1 MANIRLQ
8 ATEISRQVTSTESA
22 LMRRCF
28 WIGLAVT
35 FGLLPVGCGGSNKS
49 DYKYRIA
56 VIPKGLTHEFWQ
68 SIERGAK
75 RAGEDLAGK
84 GISTQILW
92 DGPLKENDSL
102 EQISIIDRSI
112 AKGVN
117 GIVLAPQHS
126 KTMVAPV
133 ERAVKQGIPVL
144 IIDSG
149 LESQDIIVQYVATN
163 NYHGGELAAQH
174 LLKVLADQGKPAPRL
189 ILLRYQVGSEST
201 DQREKGFEDVVDRT
215 IEEQKKAGKP
225 TVSWL
230 SKDKFAGATKDTA
243 RREAEPLLNNLRDK
257 GIDGMFAPNESS
269 ASGTVDALRSLGLNQ
284 QLRLV
289 GFDSS
294 APLLQA
300 LREGDIDGL
309 ILQDPYRMGY
319 LGVWNLVQHLEGYK
333 IEPKVMGT
341 GEYVVT
347 KDNLDDPKTREL
359 FDPELQKQRKI
370 EPPAF

>member
-1 MANIRLQ
+1 
-8 ATEISRQVTSTESA
+8 
-22 LMRRCF
+22 MRRFF
-28 WIGLAVT
+28 WVGFAVLM
-35 FGLLPVGCGGSNKS
+35 GLLLGGCSSSNKQEQ
-49 DYKYRIA
+49 KYRIA

-75 RAGEDLAGK
+75 RAGEDLTQK

-92 DGPLKENDSL
+92 DGPLKENDTL
-102 EQISIIDRSI
+102 EQISIIDRNI
-112 AKGVN
+112 ARGVS

-126 KTMVAPV
+126 ETMVAPV
-133 ERAVKQGIPVL
+133 ERAVNEKIPVL

-149 LESQDIIVQYVATN
+149 LKNQQIIVQYVATD
-163 NYHGGELAAQH
+163 NYHGGELAAEH
-174 LLKVLADQGKPAPRL
+174 LLKLLADQGKLAPKI
-189 ILLRYQVGSEST
+189 ILFRYQPGSEST
-201 DQREKGFEDVVDRT
+201 DQREKGFEDVVNKK
-215 IEEQKKAGKP
+215 IEEQKKAGMP
-225 TVSWL
+225 TITWL
-230 SKDKFAGATKDTA
+230 SKDQFAGATKDTA
-243 RREAEPLLNNLRDK
+243 RRAAEPLLSSLRDK

-269 ASGTVDALRSLGLNQ
+269 ASGTVDALRSLGLNK

-300 LREGDIDGL
+300 LRDGDIDGL

-333 IEPKVMGT
+333 VEPKVMST

-347 KDNLDDPKTREL
+347 KDNLDDVKTREL

-370 EPPAF
+370 EPPSFSK

>member
-1 MANIRLQ
+1 M
-8 ATEISRQVTSTESA
+8 
-22 LMRRCF
+22 
-28 WIGLAVT
+28 GLFLA
-35 FGLLPVGCGGSNKS
+35 GCSGSSKHE
-49 DYKYRIA
+49 YKYRIA

-75 RAGEDLAGK
+75 RAGEDLTQK

-102 EQISIIDRSI
+102 EQISIIDRNI
-112 AKGVN
+112 AKGVS

-126 KTMVAPV
+126 ETMVAPV
-133 ERAVKQGIPVL
+133 ERAVKEGIPVL

-149 LESQDIIVQYVATN
+149 LKNEEIIVQYVATN
-163 NYHGGELAAQH
+163 NYHGGELAAEH

-189 ILLRYQVGSEST
+189 VLFRYQPGSEST
-201 DQREKGFEDVVDRT
+201 DRREQGFEDVMNRS
-215 IEEQKKAGKP
+215 IEEQQKSGKP
-225 TVSWL
+225 TIAWL
-230 SKDKFAGATKDTA
+230 SKDQFAGATKDTA
-243 RREAEPLLNNLRDK
+243 RRAAEPLLSSLRDK

-269 ASGTVDALRSLGLNQ
+269 ASGTVDALRSLGLNK

-300 LREGDIDGL
+300 LRDGDIDGL
-309 ILQDPYRMGY
+309 ILQDPYKMGY

-333 IEPKVMGT
+333 IEPKVMST
-341 GEYVVT
+341 GEYVIT
-347 KDNLDDPKTREL
+347 KDNLDDQKTREL
-359 FDPELQKQRKI
+359 FDPELQKERKI
-370 EPPAF
+370 EPPSFSK

>member
-1 MANIRLQ
+1 MRQAGRLFFICLLL
-8 ATEISRQVTSTESA
+8 T
-22 LMRRCF
+22 L
-28 WIGLAVT
+28 
-35 FGLLPVGCGGSNKS
+35 GLLPVACSKS
-49 DYKYRIA
+49 SQSESKYRIA

-75 RAGEDLAGK
+75 RAGEDLTKK
-84 GISTQILW
+84 GIATEILW
-92 DGPLKENDSL
+92 DGPLKENDTL
-102 EQISIIDRSI
+102 EQISIVDRNI

-133 ERAVKQGIPVL
+133 ERAVKEGIPVL

-189 ILLRYQVGSEST
+189 VLLRYQVGSEST
-201 DQREKGFEDVVDRT
+201 DRREKGFEDVVNKA
-215 IEEQKKAGKP
+215 IEEQEKAGKP
-225 TVSWL
+225 KITWL

-243 RREAEPLLNNLRDK
+243 RREAEPLLNNLRDQN
-257 GIDGMFAPNESS
+257 IDGMFAPNESS
-269 ASGTVDALRSLGLNQ
+269 ASGTVDALRSLGMNQ
-284 QLRLV
+284 KLRLV

-300 LREGDIDGL
+300 LREGDVDAL
-309 ILQDPYRMGY
+309 ILQDPYLMGY

-333 IEPKVMGT
+333 VEPKVIST
-341 GEYVVT
+341 GEYVIT
-347 KDNLDDPKTREL
+347 KENLDAPSTREL

-370 EPPAF
+370 EAPSFSKG